1 MTEEEVTYGLL
12 QDSSPNDH
20 CLFYFREL
28 NDIEANLADET
39 TKKYID
45 NDSYDLLS
53 CNKEAQ
59 QLLRDLKEIR
69 IPARVS
75 SENIH
80 QYAIPWCRGGVDP
93 SNENHVSYLSSFCK
107 QVKSDILRLI
117 NEAISKRSSF
127 PAPYCLYEE
136 IAHHA
141 SFCISKCESFCGRS
155 DVLNAIRELLLSKIR
170 KPLVVYGV
178 SGSGKTSVMAK
189 VQQNACAW
197 LGSTC
202 VTVLRFLGTSPS
214 SSGIRGTLSSI
225 CQQLSLIYRITAP
238 NLESMEFNEI
248 VQYFHSLLIDMLP
261 LIIKSHLLILLDSI
275 DQLSPAD
282 GAHRM
287 TWLPKLLPQNIH
299 IILSMLPK
307 EFGCLNVVRSL
318 IPQEECY
325 VETGAMS
332 TCVGSEILDSWLS
345 QAGRSLTKNQRSQVM
360 RAFSLYPQP
369 LFLRLLF
376 HKTLTWFSYT
386 NIDSNDLPR
395 STKDALNEL
404 FDQLQDH
411 HGELLVSRSLGYFTS
426 ARNGLTETEL
436 EDVLSL
442 DDKVLSDVYQ
452 YWDPPLE
459 SIIRIPQLVWKRV
472 RYDISEFLVERQADG
487 KTVIAWYHRQFIET
501 TKNRY
506 LKSDLD
512 TKTCHLNLSTYF
524 EGFQSTQTR
533 PITLFHRKKTFYNIS
548 RQVAT
553 QPLVYKTGRY
563 NLRKLS
569 ELPYNL
575 VMAGEYEKLKHLTLC
590 NFEWLFVKLQATSY
604 HTTIQDF
611 FLSTSL
617 STDIELSVVKEMLT
631 LSAHRLKV
639 QPKDLAG
646 QILGRLNS
654 INENNFMYPAVEQIL
669 KGALSWVDEN
679 EGCLLTPIN
688 SCLISPGGPLK
699 TTLLGHSHLIQGIA
713 VSQSLSILVSSS
725 RTSDGVVFN
734 VWDTSS
740 LENMQILHSL
750 VIYGDSL
757 PYMTLTNELLVGAC
771 GHTLKIWNAITS
783 EELKVVTSPSSIKC
797 VTLLNLLDVIVV
809 GTNDG
814 KLLFIKRNTNDVIM
828 LQSHTVSISALSFTG
843 NNKFIISGASN
854 GHVACHSTQSRSL
867 IWHLQM
873 YQDSKSISCI
883 VTHHDCLYD
892 VHYVIIGSEDASI
905 QVRVAHNGILK
916 HVLVGH
922 KKAIKCLSLQ
932 SDEYNM
938 RKSMI
943 LSCSLDS
950 TIRMWN
956 LYDGTCLK
964 ILTGHVDGITC
975 LVISDEYAISGS
987 KDDFLKVWNLKSGEC
1002 TLTLEG
1008 HSSWISSVV
1017 ILAKRQTIISGS
1029 NDKSLKLWNMK
1040 TPKSSQTCERHS
1052 TQPECIA
1059 TTPCGM
1065 KVISGA
1071 PDSIKIWDTTSGK
1084 CLHTFTEPA
1093 SCLCI
1098 HPFKSNLFFAGSKSG
1113 HMALCDLTCYK
1124 VIHTFMTQSIAVNC
1138 ILVNQRLE
1146 HVYSACADGYIHTW
1160 SLKDFVFVKAY
1171 SGHEAGVKCI
1181 TLSSE
1186 NDILVSGSF
1195 DCTIRVVN
1203 VKSISEEVIVLKGH
1217 KKVVSCLDIAEDNT
1231 LLASGSDDC
1240 TLCLW
1245 DLKTST
1251 ILQVFR
1257 YADSVKCVSLSS
1269 LYNLVIA
1276 GAHCGKDQL
1285 KSWNIK
1291 SGECMNV
1298 YCGHTHAV
1306 MCMLTTHNDQYIVT
1320 GSRDGTIKVWRT
1332 NSAELLTSFDLQ
1344 SQIKYMNLVAI
1355 NAKSALL
1362 SATTK
1367 SGPIAILRL
1376 KLPV

>member
-1 MTEEEVTYGLL
+1 M
-12 QDSSPNDH
+12 
-20 CLFYFREL
+20 
-28 NDIEANLADET
+28 
-39 TKKYID
+39 
-45 NDSYDLLS
+45 
-53 CNKEAQ
+53 
-59 QLLRDLKEIR
+59 
-69 IPARVS
+69 
-75 SENIH
+75 
-80 QYAIPWCRGGVDP
+80 
-93 SNENHVSYLSSFCK
+93 
-107 QVKSDILRLI
+107 
-117 NEAISKRSSF
+117 
-127 PAPYCLYEE
+127 
-136 IAHHA
+136 
-141 SFCISKCESFCGRS
+141 
-155 DVLNAIRELLLSKIR
+155 
-170 KPLVVYGV
+170 
-178 SGSGKTSVMAK
+178 
-189 VQQNACAW
+189 
-197 LGSTC
+197 
-202 VTVLRFLGTSPS
+202 
-214 SSGIRGTLSSI
+214 
-225 CQQLSLIYRITAP
+225 
-238 NLESMEFNEI
+238 
-248 VQYFHSLLIDMLP
+248 
-261 LIIKSHLLILLDSI
+261 
-275 DQLSPAD
+275 
-282 GAHRM
+282 
-287 TWLPKLLPQNIH
+287 
-299 IILSMLPK
+299 
-307 EFGCLNVVRSL
+307 
-318 IPQEECY
+318 
-325 VETGAMS
+325 
-332 TCVGSEILDSWLS
+332 
-345 QAGRSLTKNQRSQVM
+345 
-360 RAFSLYPQP
+360 
-369 LFLRLLF
+369 
-376 HKTLTWFSYT
+376 
-386 NIDSNDLPR
+386 
-395 STKDALNEL
+395 
-404 FDQLQDH
+404 
-411 HGELLVSRSLGYFTS
+411 
-426 ARNGLTETEL
+426 
-436 EDVLSL
+436 
-442 DDKVLSDVYQ
+442 
-452 YWDPPLE
+452 
-459 SIIRIPQLVWKRV
+459 
-472 RYDISEFLVERQADG
+472 
-487 KTVIAWYHRQFIET
+487 
-501 TKNRY
+501 
-506 LKSDLD
+506 
-512 TKTCHLNLSTYF
+512 
-524 EGFQSTQTR
+524 
-533 PITLFHRKKTFYNIS
+533 
-548 RQVAT
+548 
-553 QPLVYKTGRY
+553 
-563 NLRKLS
+563 RKLS

-575 VMAGEYEKLKHLTLC
+575 VLAGEYEKLKHLTLC
-590 NFEWLFVKLQATSY
+590 NFKWLFVKLQATSY

-654 INENNFMYPAVEQIL
+654 INENMHPAVEQIL
-669 KGALSWVDEN
+669 KGALSWVDKN

-688 SCLISPGGPLK
+688 NCLTSPGGPLK
-699 TTLLGHSHLIQGIA
+699 TTLLGHSHVIQSIA
-713 VSQSLSILVSSS
+713 VSQSLSLLVSSS

-750 VIYGDSL
+750 AISGDSL
-757 PYMTLTNELLVGAC
+757 PYMTLTNEFLVGTC
-771 GHTLKIWNAITS
+771 GHMLKIWNAITS
-783 EELKVVTSPSSIKC
+783 EELKVVTCPSSIKC
-797 VTLLNLLDVIVV
+797 VTLLDLLDVIVA

-814 KLLFIKRNTNDVIM
+814 KLLFIKQNTNDVIM

-843 NNKFIISGASN
+843 NNVFIISGASN
-854 GHVACHSTQSRSL
+854 GHVAFHSTQSRSL

-892 VHYVIIGSEDASI
+892 VHYVVIGSEDASI

-916 HVLVGH
+916 HILVGH

-932 SDEYNM
+932 SDKYNM
-938 RKSMI
+938 IKSMI
-943 LSCSLDS
+943 LSGSLDS

-975 LVISDEYAISGS
+975 LVSSDVYAISGS

-1002 TLTLEG
+1002 ALTLEG

-1017 ILAKRQTIISGS
+1017 ILAERQTIISGS

-1084 CLHTFTEPA
+1084 CLHTFTESA

-1098 HPFKSNLFFAGSKSG
+1098 HPFESNVFFAGSKSG
-1113 HMALCDLTCYK
+1113 HMALYDLTYYK

-1160 SLKDFVFVKAY
+1160 SLKDFVFVKTY
-1171 SGHEAGVKCI
+1171 CSHKAGVKCI

-1257 YADSVKCVSLSS
+1257 YSDSVKCVLLSS
-1269 LYNLVIA
+1269 KYNLVIA

-1291 SGECMNV
+1291 SGECMNI

-1306 MCMLTTHNDQYIVT
+1306 MCMLTTHNDQYTVT
-1320 GSRDGTIKVWRT
+1320 GSRDGTIEVWRT

-1355 NAKSALL
+1355 NDKSALL